1 MKIIVEKNIPYIQGL
16 LEPFGTVDYLSA
28 NEITADTV
36 RDADALFV
44 RTRTKCNAAL
54 LEGSRVKFI
63 ATATI
68 GTDHIDLPYCREK
81 GITVRNAP
89 GCNAPAVAQYV
100 FATIARWMEGK
111 PMSPRELTLGVIGVG
126 NVGKIIV
133 RWARNLGFNVLE
145 CDPPRQRAEGGS
157 FVSLDEIARTADIIT
172 FHTPLNRE
180 GIDRTFHL
188 ADSKFLENL
197 GHCRLLIN
205 SSRGEVVDN
214 AALLRAL
221 ENGSLEAAA
230 VDCWE
235 NEPDIDRRL
244 LDKVFVATP
253 HIAGYS
259 AEGKTRATAM
269 ALEAFEKFYGV
280 TVAGKPVAEAPK
292 LGADVSSLT
301 QIAATYNPLDDTA
314 TLRRSPE
321 TFEAQ
326 RNHYALRAEVQ

>member
-16 LEPFGTVDYLSA
+16 LEPFGTVEYLSA

-54 LEGSRVKFI
+54 LEGSHVKFI

-111 PMSPRELTLGVIGVG
+111 PMSPCELTLGVVGVG

-133 RWARNLGFNVLE
+133 RWARNLDFNVLE
-145 CDPPRQRAEGGS
+145 CDPPRQRAEEGS

-188 ADSKFLENL
+188 ADSQFLENL
-197 GHCRLLIN
+197 GRCRLLIN

-269 ALEAFEKFYGV
+269 ALEAFEEFYGV

-326 RNHYALRAEVQ
+326 RNYYALRAEVQ

>member
-16 LEPFGTVDYLSA
+16 LEPFGTVEYLSA

-172 FHTPLNRE
+172 FHTPLNR
-180 GIDRTFHL
+180 
-188 ADSKFLENL
+188 
-197 GHCRLLIN
+197 
-205 SSRGEVVDN
+205 
-214 AALLRAL
+214 
-221 ENGSLEAAA
+221 
-230 VDCWE
+230 
-235 NEPDIDRRL
+235 
-244 LDKVFVATP
+244 
-253 HIAGYS
+253 
-259 AEGKTRATAM
+259 
-269 ALEAFEKFYGV
+269 
-280 TVAGKPVAEAPK
+280 
-292 LGADVSSLT
+292 
-301 QIAATYNPLDDTA
+301 
-314 TLRRSPE
+314 
-321 TFEAQ
+321 
-326 RNHYALRAEVQ
+326 

>member
-111 PMSPRELTLGVIGVG
+111 PMSPRELTLGVVGVG

-145 CDPPRQRAEGGS
+145 CDPPRQRAEEGS
-157 FVSLDEIARTADIIT
+157 FVALDDIARTGLAFHQQRLVHLYRDVYRQHKIIVYYI
-172 FHTPLNRE
+172 F
-180 GIDRTFHL
+180 F
-188 ADSKFLENL
+188 
-197 GHCRLLIN
+197 
-205 SSRGEVVDN
+205 
-214 AALLRAL
+214 
-221 ENGSLEAAA
+221 
-230 VDCWE
+230 
-235 NEPDIDRRL
+235 
-244 LDKVFVATP
+244 
-253 HIAGYS
+253 
-259 AEGKTRATAM
+259 
-269 ALEAFEKFYGV
+269 
-280 TVAGKPVAEAPK
+280 
-292 LGADVSSLT
+292 
-301 QIAATYNPLDDTA
+301 
-314 TLRRSPE
+314 RSPE
-321 TFEAQ
+321 PIIVVSHTSLSSSAKNIS
-326 RNHYALRAEVQ
+326 RM

>member
-1 MKIIVEKNIPYIQGL
+1 M
-16 LEPFGTVDYLSA
+16 
-28 NEITADTV
+28 
-36 RDADALFV
+36 
-44 RTRTKCNAAL
+44 
-54 LEGSRVKFI
+54 
-63 ATATI
+63 
-68 GTDHIDLPYCREK
+68 
-81 GITVRNAP
+81 
-89 GCNAPAVAQYV
+89 
-100 FATIARWMEGK
+100 
-111 PMSPRELTLGVIGVG
+111 
-126 NVGKIIV
+126 
-133 RWARNLGFNVLE
+133 
-145 CDPPRQRAEGGS
+145 
-157 FVSLDEIARTADIIT
+157 SLDEIARTADIIT

-197 GHCRLLIN
+197 GRCRLLIN

-269 ALEAFEKFYGV
+269 ALEAFEEFYGV
-280 TVAGKPVAEAPK
+280 TVTGKPVAEAPK

-326 RNHYALRAEVQ
+326 RNHYAFRAEVQ